1 MYANIYT
8 IWAAE
13 NLNSWSTV
21 LVNPTKSARTRAQ
34 GSYLFSAYAN
44 ERWKISDL
52 DHNSKST
59 TSELRKP
66 TLIMSQNVTGIW
78 EDVQYLFF
86 PPTYDWVL
94 GQ

>member
-1 MYANIYT
+1 M
-8 IWAAE
+8 
-13 NLNSWSTV
+13 
-21 LVNPTKSARTRAQ
+21 KSARTRAQ

-66 TLIMSQNVTGIW
+66 TLIMSQNVTGI
-78 EDVQYLFF
+78 
-86 PPTYDWVL
+86 
-94 GQ
+94 